1 MQRWQL
7 KKKYLFVDA
16 LRHKKPENDTYDI
29 DLRKPQD
36 IPYAHVMDKRN
47 QPDDDSDSPSP
58 YVALNSGAGF
68 IARFIVQGVDTDD
81 LLPQILVSEYGIS
94 LQQAK
99 GEVNAVLNMLA
110 GCLRPRKYQRV
121 YEPPALIKQDVHATG
136 KYLLDFKV
144 NFFGIGFIK
153 GPL

>member
-16 LRHKKPENDTYDI
+16 LIPRKPQNDDYSI
-29 DLRKPQD
+29 DQRKPQD
-36 IPYAHVMDKRN
+36 IPYAHVLDKSN
-47 QPDDDSDSPSP
+47 SPNGPAPSP

-81 LLPQILVSEYGIS
+81 LLPQILVSEYNIP

-99 GEVNAVLNMLA
+99 NEVNAVLNLLA
-110 GCLRPRKYQRV
+110 GCLRKRQHQRD
-121 YEPPALIKQDVHATG
+121 YEPPALITKDIHPTG
-136 KYLLDFKV
+136 QYDLDFKV
-144 NFFGIGFIK
+144 NFFGIGVLK

>member
-7 KKKYLFVDA
+7 KKKCLFVDA
-16 LRHKKPENDTYDI
+16 MKHKKPQIDDYTVEN
-29 DLRKPQD
+29 RKPQD
-36 IPYAHVMDKRN
+36 IPYAHVLDKRN
-47 QPDDDSDSPSP
+47 SPDDDGPAPSP

-68 IARFIVQGVDTDD
+68 IPRFIVQGVDTDD
-81 LLPQILVSEYGIS
+81 LLPQILVSEYGMP

-99 GEVNAVLNMLA
+99 DEVNTVLNMLA
-110 GCLRPRKYQRV
+110 DCLRPRKYQRDH
-121 YEPPALIKQDVHATG
+121 EPPAIVKKDIHPSG
-136 KYLLDFKV
+136 EYLLDFKV